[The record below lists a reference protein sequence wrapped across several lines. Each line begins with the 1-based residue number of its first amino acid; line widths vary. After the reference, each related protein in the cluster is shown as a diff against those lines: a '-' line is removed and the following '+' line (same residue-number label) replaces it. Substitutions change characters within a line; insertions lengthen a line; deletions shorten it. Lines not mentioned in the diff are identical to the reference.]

1 MKYKAMARATKPM
14 STSTVQNA
22 VKWAVAASG
31 IKKRVTPHTLR
42 HCYATHLL
50 DQGVHV
56 VVAQGG
62 LTPTGGWIRSKNA
75 EYFLPVKVLSI
86 KMRIAMEKAFRKE
99 DPVLFA
105 SIDPEVWRENWITH
119 IAAVGNGERAVDYL
133 SRYVTQTALSNK
145 RILADQDGR
154 VTFEYIVSQSGQ
166 KRRCTVTGDEFIRR
180 FLQHVL
186 PTGFKRVRYY
196 GWLSPAAHKRFAR
209 IQALLDWKPE
219 PLPRD
224 DKPQA
229 PVCVGCGHPLELIR
243 SWHRGRAPPTIL
255 PIAQPLYG

>member
-14 STSTVQNA
+14 STSTVENA

-86 KMRIAMEKAFRKE
+86 KMRIAME
-99 DPVLFA
+99 
-105 SIDPEVWRENWITH
+105 
-119 IAAVGNGERAVDYL
+119 RA
-133 SRYVTQTALSNK
+133 
-145 RILADQDGR
+145 
-154 VTFEYIVSQSGQ
+154 
-166 KRRCTVTGDEFIRR
+166 
-180 FLQHVL
+180 
-186 PTGFKRVRYY
+186 
-196 GWLSPAAHKRFAR
+196 FAR